1 MRTIPSWARGQVSV
15 STEWGRGSGIMLE
28 SLFLLSRLAN
38 RPGEIHARLVFRRV
52 NYLSAKL
59 EEILETV

>member
-28 SLFLLSRLAN
+28 SLFLLFRLSN
-38 RPGEIHARLVFRRV
+38 QPGSLHARLVFKRV
-52 NYLSAKL
+52 NYLVSSKEESL
-59 EEILETV
+59 ELV